1 MGYTAPSSL
10 SLNVLRAVGVC
21 EQKSFSAMSIV
32 ILTHPFFGNYGGML
46 QAYAM
51 QKALA
56 CVDLDSSVC
65 RYYDYP
71 TLPFLKEVARRLLSG
86 IREALACFIPRFA
99 RKKVSQIHFYR
110 NGAQFLKRYMK
121 SLSYEESCRSGR
133 AWVVG
138 SDQVWRAEYV
148 THWGGLPFFF
158 LADVPADVRSK
169 SIAYAASFGT
179 EKWSGTE
186 EDAKVCAPLLSE
198 FRAVAVREHS
208 GINICR
214 DQLGVAAVQMPD
226 PTMLLS
232 TEDYNE
238 LIAKEKTWKPNS
250 EYIAAYILDR
260 TAAKDSLLA
269 ECSGMEQAEVQH
281 LLPQATAKKRRDRYP
296 VSVAQWL
303 RLIRDSKYFVTDS
316 FHGCVFAIIFNKPF
330 VCLGNESRGSA
341 RFDSLLRAFGLQGRL
356 AINSTAK
363 QVQQILATPIDW
375 EKVNHIRRAEQ
386 QRAVVFLKENLEL

>member
-1 MGYTAPSSL
+1 
-10 SLNVLRAVGVC
+10 
-21 EQKSFSAMSIV
+21 MSIV

-51 QKALA
+51 QRALE
-56 CVDLDSSVC
+56 CVELEASVC

-71 TLPFLKEVARRLLSG
+71 VLPFHKEVARRLISG
-86 IREALACFIPRFA
+86 IREALACFIPCFG
-99 RKKVSQIHFYR
+99 RKKVSEIHFYR
-110 NGAQFLKRYMK
+110 NGEQFLKRYVK
-121 SLSYEESCRSGR
+121 SLNGEEARKSAQ
-133 AWVVG
+133 AWIVG

-148 THWGGLPFFF
+148 NHWGGLPFFF
-158 LADVPADVRSK
+158 LVDVPTEVRSK

-198 FRAVAVREHS
+198 FRAVSVRELS

-214 DQLGVAAVQMPD
+214 EKLGVAAVQMPD

-232 TEDYNE
+232 TDDYNE

-250 EYIAAYILDR
+250 EYIAAYIFDR
-260 TAAKDSLLA
+260 TAAKDALLT
-269 ECSGMEQAEVQH
+269 ECSGVEQVAVQH

-296 VSVAQWL
+296 VSVSQWL

-316 FHGCVFAIIFNKPF
+316 FHGCVFAITFNKPF
-330 VCLGNESRGSA
+330 VCIGNALRGNA
-341 RFDSLLRAFGLQGRL
+341 RFEALLGTYGLENRL
-356 AINSTAK
+356 LSNPSPEVLQRVLT
-363 QVQQILATPIDW
+363 TPIDW
-375 EKVNHIRRAEQ
+375 ARVNEIRSSERARGIQ
-386 QRAVVFLKENLEL
+386 FLKDNLCSCPVLLHED

>member
-1 MGYTAPSSL
+1 
-10 SLNVLRAVGVC
+10 
-21 EQKSFSAMSIV
+21 MSIV

-56 CVDLDSSVC
+56 ANALESSVC
-65 RYYDYP
+65 RYYNYP
-71 TLPFLKEVARRLLSG
+71 ALPLHKELARRLVSG
-86 IREALACFIPRFA
+86 IREILAYFTHRFA
-99 RKKVSQIHFYR
+99 RKKVSEIHFYR
-110 NGAQFLKRYMK
+110 NGEQFLKRYVK

-133 AWVVG
+133 AWIVG

-158 LADVPADVRSK
+158 LADVPTDVRSK

-186 EDAKVCAPLLSE
+186 EDVKVCAPLLRE
-198 FRAVAVREHS
+198 FCAVSVREHS
-208 GINICR
+208 GIDICR
-214 DQLGVAAVQMPD
+214 EQLGVGAVQMPD

-232 TEDYNE
+232 TDDYNE
-238 LIAKEKTWKPNS
+238 LIAKETTWLPTS

-260 TAAKDSLLA
+260 TAAKDALLT
-269 ECSGMEQAEVQH
+269 ECSDVEQVVVQH

-296 VSVAQWL
+296 VSVSQWL

-316 FHGCVFAIIFNKPF
+316 FHGCVFAITFNKPF
-330 VCLGNESRGSA
+330 VCLGNALRGNA
-341 RFDSLLRAFGLQGRL
+341 RFEALLGTYGLEARL
-356 AINSTAK
+356 LSNPSPEEL
-363 QVQQILATPIDW
+363 QRVLVTPIDW
-375 EKVNHIRRAEQ
+375 TRVNEIRASERA
-386 QRAVVFLKENLEL
+386 RGIRFLKENLSS